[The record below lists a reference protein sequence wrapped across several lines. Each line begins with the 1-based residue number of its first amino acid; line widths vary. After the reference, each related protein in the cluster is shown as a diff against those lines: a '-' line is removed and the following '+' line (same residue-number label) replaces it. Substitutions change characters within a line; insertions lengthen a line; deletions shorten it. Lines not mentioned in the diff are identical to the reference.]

1 MGLQKLAT
9 REMERPAEARPAE
22 KELRPAE
29 AEARPKCRQL
39 SPGARV
45 RVDGQGLGLGSW
57 VEG

>member
-1 MGLQKLAT
+1 MSVTRLQKLAT

-39 SPGARV
+39 SPGARARV
-45 RVDGQGLGLGSW
+45 RVRA
-57 VEG
+57 